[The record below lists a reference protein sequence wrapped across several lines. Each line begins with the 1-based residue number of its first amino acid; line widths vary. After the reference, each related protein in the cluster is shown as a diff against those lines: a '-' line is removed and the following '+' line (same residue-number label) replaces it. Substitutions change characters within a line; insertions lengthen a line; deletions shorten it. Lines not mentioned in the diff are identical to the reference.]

1 MVKEA
6 VLNAKAQEVAEITED
21 LKNAATIVVVD
32 YLGLTVEEVTDYRKQ
47 LREAGVQMKVV
58 KNTML
63 RRAAVEAGIEVPE
76 DLFKGPSAIVFSDDV
91 VNPAKISANYA
102 KDNDT
107 LTIRGGIVEGKAA
120 SKEMIEQVAK
130 MPGREE
136 LLSMLLSVL
145 QAPMR
150 NVASV
155 LSQANPAQQ
164 MVYALNGVIDQ
175 KGAAQ
180 KHCLPHKDKAKKIIK
195 FGGNHHGIKH

>member
-6 VLNAKAQEVAEITED
+6 VINAKAQEVSQVAEQ
-21 LKNAATIVVVD
+21 LKNAATTVVVD
-32 YLGLTVEEVTDYRKQ
+32 YIGLTVEEVTDLRKQ
-47 LREAGVQMKVV
+47 LRDAGVQMKVV

-63 RRAAVEAGIEVPE
+63 RRAVAEADIEVPE
-76 DLFKGPSAIVFSDDV
+76 DLFKGPSAIIFSDDV
-91 VNPAKISANYA
+91 VAPAKIAVEFA
-102 KDNDT
+102 KNNET
-107 LTIRGGIVEGKAA
+107 LEIRGGIVEGVAT
-120 SKEMIEQVAK
+120 SKETIEQVAK

-175 KGAAQ
+175 KGAA
-180 KHCLPHKDKAKKIIK
+180 
-195 FGGNHHGIKH
+195 

>member
-155 LSQANPAQQ
+155 LSQANPTQQ

-175 KGAAQ
+175 KGAA
-180 KHCLPHKDKAKKIIK
+180 
-195 FGGNHHGIKH
+195 

>member
-6 VLNAKAQEVAEITED
+6 VLNVKAQEVAELVE
-21 LKNAATIVVVD
+21 LMKNSATIVVVD

-47 LREAGVQMKVV
+47 LRDAGANMKVV

-63 RRAAVEAGIEVPE
+63 RRAVAEAGIEVPE
-76 DLFKGPSAIVFSDDV
+76 ELFKGPSAIVFSEDV
-91 VNPAKISANYA
+91 VAPAKVSVKFA
-102 KDNDT
+102 KDNET
-107 LTIRGGIVEGKAA
+107 LEIRGGIVEHQAA
-120 SKEMIEQVAK
+120 TTEVIEHVAK

-164 MVYALNGVIDQ
+164 MVYALNGIIDK
-175 KGAAQ
+175 KGAA
-180 KHCLPHKDKAKKIIK
+180 
-195 FGGNHHGIKH
+195 

>member
-6 VLNAKAQEVAEITED
+6 VINAKAQEVASIVED
-21 LKNAATIVVVD
+21 FKNSSTVVVVD

-47 LREAGVQMKVV
+47 LRESGVQMKVV
-58 KNTML
+58 KNTLL
-63 RRAAVEAGIEVPE
+63 RRAAAQAGIEVPE

-91 VNPAKISANYA
+91 VAPAKISASFA
-102 KDNDT
+102 KNNET
-107 LTIRGGIVEGKAA
+107 LEIRGGIVEGQAA
-120 SKEMIEQVAK
+120 TKEMIEQVAK

-164 MVYALNGVIDQ
+164 MVYALNGIIDK
-175 KGAAQ
+175 KGAA
-180 KHCLPHKDKAKKIIK
+180 
-195 FGGNHHGIKH
+195 

>member
-6 VLNAKAQEVAEITED
+6 VIQAKAQEVALVAED
-21 LKNAATIVVVD
+21 FKNAATVIVVD
-32 YLGLTVEEVTDYRKQ
+32 YLGLTVEEVTDLRKQ
-47 LREAGVQMKVV
+47 LRDAGVQMKVV

-63 RRAAVEAGIEVPE
+63 RRAAAEAGIEVPA

-91 VNPAKISANYA
+91 VAPAKITVEFA
-102 KDNDT
+102 KKNDT
-107 LTIRGGIVEGKAA
+107 LEIRGGIVEGQAVEL
-120 SKEMIEQVAK
+120 EMVQQVAK
-130 MPGREE
+130 MPGRED

-164 MVYALNGVIDQ
+164 MLYALNGVIEQ
-175 KGAAQ
+175 KDVA
-180 KHCLPHKDKAKKIIK
+180 
-195 FGGNHHGIKH
+195 